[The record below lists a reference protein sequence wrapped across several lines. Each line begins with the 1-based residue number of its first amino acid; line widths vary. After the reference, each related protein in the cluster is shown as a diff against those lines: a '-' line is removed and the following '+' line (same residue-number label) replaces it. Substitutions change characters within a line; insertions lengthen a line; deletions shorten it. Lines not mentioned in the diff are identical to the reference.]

1 MGIISAQEA
10 AKERE
15 EMAKLKAQEKEV
27 EAALLAS
34 VGESMPTFRMTN
46 TKDSYYAHAVMNK
59 DVDFATEALEEK
71 NYYTA
76 FARAFAHRGGL

>member
-15 EMAKLKAQEKEV
+15 EMGKLKAQEKEV

-46 TKDSYYAHAVMNK
+46 TKTLTTLMQS
-59 DVDFATEALEEK
+59 
-71 NYYTA
+71 
-76 FARAFAHRGGL
+76 

>member
-15 EMAKLKAQEKEV
+15 EMGKLKAQEKEV

-46 TKDSYYAHAVMNK
+46 TKDSYAHAVMNK
-59 DVDFATEALEEK
+59 GVDLATEALEEK
-71 NYYTA
+71 NYYIA
-76 FARAFAHRGGL
+76 FARAFAHRGGF